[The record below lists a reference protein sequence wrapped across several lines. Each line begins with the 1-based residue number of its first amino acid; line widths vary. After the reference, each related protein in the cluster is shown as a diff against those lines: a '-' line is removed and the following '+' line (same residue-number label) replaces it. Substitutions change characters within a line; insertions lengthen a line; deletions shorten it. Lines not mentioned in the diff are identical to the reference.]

1 MANDIKQTLKEGTKD
16 LLSEEVL
23 TQIEEVFNQAVEEK
37 AALQVESAL
46 VKQDEDHAAKVQGLL
61 EAIDSDHVNKLKQI
75 VKAINENHTNKL
87 KNIISK
93 YQGIVTEDANEFKG
107 QLVGNMSNYLDLYL
121 EKTFPADALQEAVS
135 NKKATSML
143 GEMRKM
149 LGVDMA
155 LAKDE
160 IKDAIMDGKVQI
172 DEAHKQLADVAG
184 RNDELEGALRSVK
197 SELVLDRL
205 STNLPEVKKNYVKKV
220 LGGKDE
226 QFIMEN
232 FDYTVDLFDKE
243 TEEQTQIITAQATEE
258 VKGKVDAIIE
268 ETAVISEP
276 AIQEE
281 QTPTMFGQYM
291 GELGKY

>member
-37 AALQVESAL
+37 ATLQVEAAL
-46 VKQDEDHAAKVQGLL
+46 VKQDEDHAAKVQALL
-61 EAIDSDHVNKLKQI
+61 EAIDTDHVRKLSQI
-75 VKAINENHTNKL
+75 VKAINENHTGKL
-87 KNIISK
+87 KTIISK
-93 YQGIVTEDANEFKG
+93 YQGIVNEDANEFKG

-121 EKTFPADALQEAVS
+121 EKTFPADALKEAVS
-135 NKKATSML
+135 NKKSTSML

-155 LAKDE
+155 LAKGE

-184 RNDELEGALRSVK
+184 RNDELESALRTVK
-197 SELVLDRL
+197 SQLVLDKL
-205 STNLPEVKKNYVKKV
+205 SVKLPEVKKNYVKRV
-220 LGGKDE
+220 LGNKDE
-226 QFIMEN
+226 EFIMEN
-232 FDYTVDLFDKE
+232 FDYTIDLFDKE
-243 TEEQTQIITAQATEE
+243 SEEQTQLLTAQATQD
-258 VKGKVDAIIE
+258 VKGKVDAVIE
-268 ETAVISEP
+268 EVVVENQP
-276 AIQEE
+276 AIQQED
-281 QTPTMFGQYM
+281 QPTIFNHYM